1 LVSGGTPPFSYL
13 WNNGVTTEDLNN
25 IPAGNYQVTVTDARG
40 CVKTAQYS
48 ITRPN
53 PLSLTVNTTTNAT
66 CSTFTVTQDFTAVA
80 SGGVPPYIYN
90 WSSGSVSGTNNQSM
104 TTTTNGLVTLTVT
117 DAIGCSTNY
126 SLNVAIPTLGNP
138 SFNANSIG
146 YTSYGIYSIV
156 DPIQFN
162 SVITGDYISVLWDFG
177 DGTFSNE
184 VNPIHTYSIP
194 NDYVVTQ
201 TVTYPF
207 GCVYKHIITLQVEKG
222 YLLVVPTAFTP
233 TNNDGINDTFRPV
246 TKGLKNVR
254 LDIYDTWGS
263 LIYSEV
269 GEVLVGWNGKIKE
282 VNSENGNYYAKVSG
296 ETFYGT
302 IINEN
307 QTFVLIK

>member
-1 LVSGGTPPFSYL
+1 L
-13 WNNGVTTEDLNN
+13 
-25 IPAGNYQVTVTDARG
+25 
-40 CVKTAQYS
+40 
-48 ITRPN
+48 
-53 PLSLTVNTTTNAT
+53 
-66 CSTFTVTQDFTAVA
+66 
-80 SGGVPPYIYN
+80 
-90 WSSGSVSGTNNQSM
+90 
-104 TTTTNGLVTLTVT
+104 
-117 DAIGCSTNY
+117 
-126 SLNVAIPTLGNP
+126 
-138 SFNANSIG
+138 
-146 YTSYGIYSIV
+146 
-156 DPIQFN
+156 DPIQFT

-184 VNPIHTYSIP
+184 VNTIHTYSSP

-207 GCVYKHIITLQVEKG
+207 GCVYSQIITLKVEKG